1 MSIIKAL
8 REWLAECPELQKLSK
23 DGYIDFT
30 KDEKENYGISPGGET
45 TVRRYIDGSSIRQY
59 SFSIF
64 ARRYTAE
71 DVGRLENAEFLE
83 NLSRWMDNKALVGEL
98 PDLGDG
104 TETQAVSSNF
114 AALFEAD
121 QNGKTGLYQIP
132 CEMIYRKKRREL

>member
-30 KDEKENYGISPGGET
+30 KDDKENYGISPGGET
-45 TVRRYIDGSSIRQY
+45 TVRRYIDSSSIQQY

-71 DVGRLENAEFLE
+71 DIGRLENAEFLE
-83 NLSRWMDNKALVGEL
+83 NLSQWMDSKALAGEL
-98 PDLGDG
+98 PNLGEG
-104 TETQAVSSNF
+104 TETQAVTSNF
-114 AALFEAD
+114 SSLFEAD
-121 QNGKTGLYQIP
+121 TSRKTGLYQIP
-132 CEMIYRKKRREL
+132 CELIYRKKRREL